1 MERRWRFSFGDSI
14 MALAT
19 SIRNTV
25 RNLINNLG
33 STASLYVYGSATK
46 TTNEEGDV
54 SITSWGSATT
64 IKVISSNNYKLRRL
78 LEMQGEENNDGERVV
93 LVRDDVTV
101 AHRDRIDIGSEKYLV
116 NEIKRIDPIE
126 DQLIAQRL
134 VLARNI
140 NY

>member
-1 MERRWRFSFGDSI
+1 
-14 MALAT
+14 
-19 SIRNTV
+19 
-25 RNLINNLG
+25 
-33 STASLYVYGSATK
+33 
-46 TTNEEGDV
+46 
-54 SITSWGSATT
+54 
-64 IKVISSNNYKLRRL
+64 
-78 LEMQGEENNDGERVV
+78 MQGEENNDGERVV

-101 AHRDRIDIGSEKYLV
+101 AHRDRVDIGTERYLV